1 MKKLKFILGIILL
14 CATVAFSQS
23 SSLTIAT
30 LPTAN
35 VNDTVDVS
43 INAANLSNIGAI
55 SLKVSYDATVLQYLG
70 VENAAVAFTNNAT
83 NGVVS
88 LGWFDASNPAAPLNI
103 SAGKLVDLKF
113 VVKSTVVSSLDFVTN
128 DCSIADENGSTVA
141 LQLNNGG
148 VNSTPSGSITIA
160 SVNAP
165 VGDTVSVPL
174 TAKGIS
180 NIGAISL
187 KISYN
192 SSNLSFVDVKNA
204 AVTFTYNAASGVI
217 SLGWFDATATTPM
230 KIDSGKLVDLRF
242 VVNSSSADN
251 LSFLT
256 SQSELSDESGKVV
269 DIQFVN
275 GIVNSGTVSNTY
287 IQIEKVI
294 AAPGKGAKVGVKVLS
309 FNNVGAISLKISYNA
324 TALTFDSLTGAPSG
338 VTFTHNAAGGVI
350 SIGWFDATGNSPISL
365 DSTNLFALNFTYN
378 GGQGSLNFEKTQCD
392 ISDNLGNSIQGINYV
407 DGSVLPQAG
416 TAPTFEINSVPASP
430 GKSVMVPVIGK
441 KLQHIGA
448 ISLKIN
454 YDPSVL
460 SFQSASNAVVTGM
473 TTDAS
478 GGVVSI
484 SWFDQTGTHPLNI
497 DSASIV
503 DLNFNFVQDSTSLTF
518 LGDKSEIADS
528 LGQVLQT
535 VVYLNGKVYT
545 MVTAVKKVPGLPTKY
560 NLNQNYPNPFNPTT
574 KIDFSIPKESQVV
587 LKIYN
592 AIGQEVSTLVNG
604 ELHAGNYSFNFNAVN
619 LPSGIYL
626 YRLNAGE
633 YTATKKMILSK

>member
-35 VNDTVDVS
+35 DTVDVS

-55 SLKVSYDATVLQYLG
+55 SLKISYDATVLQYLG
-70 VENAAVAFTNNAT
+70 VEHSTVAFTSNAT

-88 LGWFDASNPAAPLNI
+88 LGWFDASNPPAPLNV

-113 VVKSTVVSSLDFVTN
+113 AVKSTVASSLDFVTN
-128 DCSIADENGSTVA
+128 DCSIADENGNTVA

-174 TAKGIS
+174 TAMGLS

-192 SSNLSFVDVKNA
+192 ASNLSFVDIKNA
-204 AVTFTYNAASGVI
+204 AVAFTSNAANGVI

-242 VVNSSSADN
+242 VVNSSTADN

-256 SQSELSDESGKVV
+256 DQSELSDENGKVV
-269 DIQFVN
+269 TVQFGN
-275 GIVNSGTVSNTY
+275 GVVNSGTVSNTY

-294 AAPGKGAKVGVKVLS
+294 AAPGKDAKVGVKVLS
-309 FNNVGAISLKISYNA
+309 FSNVGAISLKISYNS
-324 TALTFDSLTGAPSG
+324 TALTFDSLSGAPSG
-338 VTFTHNAAGGVI
+338 VSFTSNAAGGVI
-350 SIGWFDATGNSPISL
+350 SIGWFDQTGKSPISL
-365 DSTNLFALNFTYN
+365 DSTNLFSLNFTYN
-378 GGQGSLNFEKTQCD
+378 GGQGSLNFNKPQCD
-392 ISDNLGNSIQGINYV
+392 ISDNLGNSIRGINYV
-407 DGSVLPQAG
+407 DGSVLPQSG
-416 TAPTFEINSVPASP
+416 TAPTFEINSIEASP

-460 SFQSASNAVVTGM
+460 TFQRSSNAVVTGM
-473 TTDAS
+473 TTNAS

-484 SWFDQTGTHPLNI
+484 SWFDQTGIHPLNI
-497 DSASIV
+497 DSASIIV
-503 DLNFNFVQDSTSLTF
+503 LNFNFVQDSTALTF

-535 VVYLNGKVYT
+535 VVYLNGKVNAT
-545 MVTAVKKVPGLPTKY
+545 VTGIQKVNGLPTKY
-560 NLNQNYPNPFNPTT
+560 NLNQNYPNPFNPSTA
-574 KIDFSIPKESQVV
+574 IDFSIPKESQVV

-592 AIGQEVSTLVNG
+592 VIGQEVSTLVNG
-604 ELHAGNYSFNFNAVN
+604 ELHAGNYSFNFNAIN

-626 YRLNAGE
+626 YRLNAGA
-633 YTATKKMILSK
+633 YSATKKMILLK